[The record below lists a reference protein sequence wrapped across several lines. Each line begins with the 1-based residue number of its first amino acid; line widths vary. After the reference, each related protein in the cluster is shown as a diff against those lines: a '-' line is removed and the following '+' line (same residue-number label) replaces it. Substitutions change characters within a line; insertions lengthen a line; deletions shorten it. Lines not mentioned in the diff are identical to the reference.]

1 MPPPHPPSLSL
12 LGDSDALAFCLET
25 SSDPSTNWV
34 VSERNARE
42 AGGEFPS
49 IDTALYSLD
58 SALQASKMF
67 QTVGD
72 GPFFVGWW
80 GLKAGLV

>member
-1 MPPPHPPSLSL
+1 MPTPPPSLSL

-34 VSERNARE
+34 FAERNTRE

-49 IDTALYSLD
+49 IDTALYSLV
-58 SALQASKMF
+58 SALQALKMF
-67 QTVGD
+67 QPVGD
-72 GPFFVGWW
+72 GPFFVGCW